1 MLVVLPLQNCLL
13 RQVLA
18 RRKVAR
24 DGLQPNRSDLR
35 RRDWSKVLVRPR
47 TAQTIQ
53 PRLKRCLT
61 LRSCIGWGRA
71 ACCRTKARRLKE
83 ICTSVPSAS
92 RLTDGSSLRALRT
105 DRSEY
110 VFLLLSIHTDSL
122 TDSFVVDLGPIR
134 SGTSPSGRSDTCSR
148 GTRKRSTRSTF
159 RRTADTSSL
168 ARATRAPASGTLR
181 VERAHLT

>member
-1 MLVVLPLQNCLL
+1 MRRAGRVASLQNCLL

-47 TAQTIQ
+47 TAGPSQ

-61 LRSCIGWGRA
+61 LRSWIGWGRA
-71 ACCRTKARRLKE
+71 ACCRMKARRLKE
-83 ICTSVPSAS
+83 ICTSVPSAF
-92 RLTDGSSLRALRT
+92 RPMDGSSLRVLRT

-110 VFLLLSIHTDSL
+110 VFLLLSIRTDSITKSRSSL
-122 TDSFVVDLGPIR
+122 TSNPSDLGHLQAGDPTPAPR
-134 SGTSPSGRSDTCSR
+134 
-148 GTRKRSTRSTF
+148 
-159 RRTADTSSL
+159 AL
-168 ARATRAPASGTLR
+168 ARDLLARLFVGRPTPRLWLGRP
-181 VERAHLT
+181 ERPHLGH